1 MVSKSKNSVFQIFI
15 NKNSLK
21 KKELAEYLGVS
32 AAFISQIAQGQ
43 RDLPNDKLALIKAN
57 QSWDVTMFSDDS
69 EMLNGDLGNTQSN
82 PELSSLMELVKSQQ
96 RTIEN
101 LSDTVKNLTK

>member
-1 MVSKSKNSVFQIFI
+1 MASKNKSTVFQEFI

-57 QSWDVTMFSDDS
+57 QNWDVTMFSDYG
-69 EMLNGDLGNTQSN
+69 EMLKGDAATPGL
-82 PELSSLMELVKSQQ
+82 LELVQSQQ
-96 RTIEN
+96 RTIEMQAE
-101 LSDTVKNLTK
+101 TIRNLTK